1 MLLITIQLCKTNIQN
16 HYNITKAF
24 LLIFNEKA
32 YFFRRKK
39 GEEQKKTRSIL
50 LNLVP
55 CYLEPVLIGQPHMLN
70 LYFGSIFVYIPL
82 SVPWLRT
89 TRIIIFRRCR
99 DKRFMF
105 LSFLCNK
112 DSDEFFLIPNVF
124 SVFYIE
130 SSKCIILYKWKRL
143 CISR

>member
-1 MLLITIQLCKTNIQN
+1 MRRRLSPGDRTVGHVSSSSARTYPARGIWFPHFQTIPANPQSTDGHPLFCLL
-16 HYNITKAF
+16 
-24 LLIFNEKA
+24 
-32 YFFRRKK
+32 KK
-39 GEEQKKTRSIL
+39 SLSRLGER
-50 LNLVP
+50 
-55 CYLEPVLIGQPHMLN
+55 HMIN

>member
-1 MLLITIQLCKTNIQN
+1 MCIYASPFSRYLCRTTSRMLMTIIWRYIVLFI
-16 HYNITKAF
+16 F
-24 LLIFNEKA
+24 LSV
-32 YFFRRKK
+32 KK
-39 GEEQKKTRSIL
+39 KSLSRLGER
-50 LNLVP
+50 
-55 CYLEPVLIGQPHMLN
+55 HMIN

-82 SVPWLRT
+82 SVPWVRT

>member
-1 MLLITIQLCKTNIQN
+1 MCIYASPFSRYLCRTTSRMLMTIIWRYIVLFI
-16 HYNITKAF
+16 F
-24 LLIFNEKA
+24 LSV
-32 YFFRRKK
+32 KK
-39 GEEQKKTRSIL
+39 KSLSRLGER
-50 LNLVP
+50 
-55 CYLEPVLIGQPHMLN
+55 HMIN

>member
-1 MLLITIQLCKTNIQN
+1 MI
-16 HYNITKAF
+16 
-24 LLIFNEKA
+24 
-32 YFFRRKK
+32 
-39 GEEQKKTRSIL
+39 
-50 LNLVP
+50 
-55 CYLEPVLIGQPHMLN
+55 N

-130 SSKCIILYKWKRL
+130 SSKCIILYKWKRCFGL
-143 CISR
+143 MNV

>member
-1 MLLITIQLCKTNIQN
+1 MI
-16 HYNITKAF
+16 
-24 LLIFNEKA
+24 
-32 YFFRRKK
+32 
-39 GEEQKKTRSIL
+39 
-50 LNLVP
+50 
-55 CYLEPVLIGQPHMLN
+55 N

-130 SSKCIILYKWKRL
+130 SSKCIILHKWKRL

>member
-1 MLLITIQLCKTNIQN
+1 MTNSTCRLLQSEKKMRVSKKYLAPSIYSYPYWRLKSNIRF
-16 HYNITKAF
+16 Y
-24 LLIFNEKA
+24 
-32 YFFRRKK
+32 K
-39 GEEQKKTRSIL
+39 GVFCL
-50 LNLVP
+50 F
-55 CYLEPVLIGQPHMLN
+55 GHPHMIN

>member
-1 MLLITIQLCKTNIQN
+1 MI
-16 HYNITKAF
+16 
-24 LLIFNEKA
+24 
-32 YFFRRKK
+32 
-39 GEEQKKTRSIL
+39 
-50 LNLVP
+50 
-55 CYLEPVLIGQPHMLN
+55 N

-112 DSDEFFLIPNVF
+112 DSDEFVLIPNVF